1 MQNYVCTQLLLWY
14 YGNSSNKLGHILY
27 FLMGKPV
34 YIKKLINSL
43 YIKNCDIKIWN
54 SFDDLQKKIRKQF
67 PNENLKK

>member
-1 MQNYVCTQLLLWY
+1 MHLVP
-14 YGNSSNKLGHILY
+14 LGKCIANCHILY

-67 PNENLKK
+67 PNEN